1 MLPKLKQFFETHF
14 VAETGSSEIDSEH
27 ALRLAMASLL
37 VEVAESD
44 FNDAPE
50 EREILIK
57 IVTDSFDLEQD
68 EAIQIINLAK
78 QEHAES
84 TDYFQFTKLINQNYS
99 AEQKIKLIEN
109 LWKVAFSDNVLDKY
123 EEHVIRRI
131 ADLIYVS
138 HSDFMATKLRVQSNT
153 IKTKL

>member
-1 MLPKLKQFFETHF
+1 MLPKLKHFFETHF
-14 VAETGSSEIDSEH
+14 VAETGASEVDSDH
-27 ALRLAMASLL
+27 ALRLAMASLMI
-37 VEVAESD
+37 EVAESD

-50 EREILIK
+50 EREALTK
-57 IVTDSFDLEQD
+57 VVRDSFDLEES
-68 EAIQIINLAK
+68 EAIQIIDLAK

-99 AEQKIKLIEN
+99 AEEKIQLIEN
-109 LWKVAFSDNVLDKY
+109 LWKIAYSDKTLHKY

-138 HSDFMATKLRVQSNT
+138 HSDFMTTKLRVKRNIT
-153 IKTKL
+153 RI